1 MGPSGLGE
9 LEGDDGSA
17 WAWVRRALKIRL
29 DSSRGLLVWA
39 EDTGAE
45 VSAGSSLAIQK
56 QEDHQLDCSKPQREV
71 ALGDDRMCPSFGSIN
86 GQCHLAWR
94 AKQG

>member
-1 MGPSGLGE
+1 MGLVEESLKNQVRQF
-9 LEGDDGSA
+9 EGGC
-17 WAWVRRALKIRL
+17 W
-29 DSSRGLLVWA
+29 VWA

-45 VSAGSSLAIQK
+45 VSAGSSLAIQE

-71 ALGDDRMCPSFGSIN
+71 ALGDDRMCPSFGSVS

-94 AKQG
+94 AKQE